1 MNLVYSSVLALVIF
15 AAVCFLSNGMDTGR
29 ERQTSA
35 AIISKLSTD
44 ANMYKGVA
52 TGQNNKVALVFMA
65 RAYGLLSASLHIAQ
79 YTNSGDV
86 ATILDDMKDVEE
98 ELEAY
103 SQS

>member
-1 MNLVYSSVLALVIF
+1 MNLVYSSCLALVIF
-15 AAVCFLSNGMDTGR
+15 TLICFLSNGMDVGR
-29 ERQTSA
+29 ERQTST
-35 AIISKLSTD
+35 AIISKLSAD
-44 ANMYKGVA
+44 ANMYRGVA

-65 RAYGLLSASLHIAQ
+65 KSYGLLSASLHVAQ

-86 ATILDDMKDVEE
+86 ATILDQMKDVEE